1 MIIMARAETIIVNG
15 QTFYIPELSSNGFS
29 VSPRNW
35 RKPIDK
41 KHFIIQ
47 TVCQSFDKGEF
58 AFPHIPIVVD
68 DIINKKFSNQNNIR
82 VLDCPIKFAGNS
94 EFCIPYELRQFDE
107 VIVKAI
113 SYEYTINP
121 DFNNYYAYITID
133 QGNVTAGEYQR
144 NPGCHID
151 GLQPARLKQKK
162 PINRSYI
169 AYDCVPPT
177 FFAQS
182 FKMDH
187 LDEAEDDFFFAIDD
201 QVEESGALFFD
212 PMQIILTNAY
222 SVHRS
227 ERSDADQYRTFFRL
241 TFSVMKFDRYGNTH
255 NPMFDY
261 KWDMISRDTRNHL
274 KKGRLYHPNAF

>member
-1 MIIMARAETIIVNG
+1 MAPAETVVVND
-15 QTFYIPELSSNGFS
+15 QTYSIPELSSNGFS
-29 VSPRNW
+29 VAPRGW

-47 TVCQSFDKGEF
+47 TVGQVFDKNEF
-58 AFPHIPIVVD
+58 SFPHIPIVVD
-68 DIINKKFSNQNNIR
+68 DIINKKFSNKNNIR
-82 VLDCPIKFAGNS
+82 ILDCPIKFAGNN

-107 VIVKAI
+107 VLVKII

-121 DFNNYYAYITID
+121 KINDYYAYLTID
-133 QGNVTAGEYQR
+133 QGNVVAGEYQR

-151 GLQPARLKQKK
+151 GLQPARIKTKR
-162 PINRSYI
+162 PICRSYI

-187 LDEAEDDFFFAIDD
+187 LHEAEDDFFFALDD
-201 QVEESGALFFD
+201 QVKADGALFVE
-212 PMQIILTNAY
+212 PMQIVLTNAY

-227 ERSDADQYRTFFRL
+227 EKSDIDQYRTFFRL
-241 TFSVMKFDRYGNTH
+241 TFDLSKFDRYGNTH

-261 KWDMISRDTRNHL
+261 KWNMVSRDTRNHL
-274 KKGRLYHPNAF
+274 KKRRLHHPDAY